1 TPNTA
6 QTIEVKHG
14 HITITAD
21 GEMSFVPNKDFT
33 GTVEIPYTVTDGQG
47 GSASSTATITVTP
60 VNDAPV
66 ANPETETTPE
76 DKTIKVDFTGN
87 DSDVDG
93 DHVTVSEI
101 NGHTVTPNTA
111 QTIEVK
117 HGHITIAADGEMSFV
132 PNKDFTG
139 TVEIPYTVT
148 DGQGGSATSTATIT
162 VTPVND
168 APVANPDTATTPEDK
183 TIKVDFTGNDS
194 DVDGDHVTVSEI
206 NGHTVTPGV
215 EQTIKVNHGHITI
228 TADGE
233 MTFVPN
239 KDFTGTVEIPYTV
252 TDGQGGSAS
261 STETITVTPVN
272 DAPVANP
279 ETETTPEDK
288 TIKVDFT
295 GNDSDVDGDHV
306 TVSEINGHTVT
317 PGVEQTIKV
326 NHGHIT
332 IAADGEMSF
341 VPNKDFTGTVEIP
354 YTVTDGQGGSAT

>member
-1 TPNTA
+1 AT
-6 QTIEVKHG
+6 
-14 HITITAD
+14 
-21 GEMSFVPNKDFT
+21 
-33 GTVEIPYTVTDGQG
+33 
-47 GSASSTATITVTP
+47 STATITVTP

-93 DHVTVSEI
+93 DALTVSEI

-117 HGHITIAADGEMSFV
+117 HGLITITADGDMTFV

-168 APVANPDTATTPEDK
+168 APVANPDTATTSEDK
-183 TIKVDFTGNDS
+183 TIKVDFAGNDR

-206 NGHTVTPGV
+206 NGHTVTPNTA
-215 EQTIKVNHGHITI
+215 QTIEVKYGHITI
-228 TADGE
+228 TADGD

-239 KDFTGTVEIPYTV
+239 KDFIGQVEIPYTV

-261 STETITVTPVN
+261 S
-272 DAPVANP
+272 
-279 ETETTPEDK
+279 
-288 TIKVDFT
+288 
-295 GNDSDVDGDHV
+295 
-306 TVSEINGHTVT
+306 
-317 PGVEQTIKV
+317 
-326 NHGHIT
+326 
-332 IAADGEMSF
+332 
-341 VPNKDFTGTVEIP
+341 
-354 YTVTDGQGGSAT
+354 